1 MVADWQESFR
11 AESPELLT
19 PLLDKNDDGAA
30 SASKSKS
37 APKKRETQ
45 TVKALLMMSA
55 VDTPLLLLAFA
66 AGDTLLP
73 LSWCFAQV
81 AVIFINY
88 SPTSGV
94 VLY

>member
-37 APKKRETQ
+37 APKKRETDRQ
-45 TVKALLMMSA
+45 S
-55 VDTPLLLLAFA
+55 FA
-66 AGDTLLP
+66 DDERCGHTIAAPGIC
-73 LSWCFAQV
+73 SR
-81 AVIFINY
+81 
-88 SPTSGV
+88 
-94 VLY
+94 

>member
-1 MVADWQESFR
+1 M
-11 AESPELLT
+11 T

-30 SASKSKS
+30 SASKSKP

-66 AGDTLLP
+66 AGDTLLHFFER
-73 LSWCFAQV
+73 FAQK
-81 AVIFINY
+81 AVILMNN
-88 SPTSGV
+88 SPTSSV
-94 VLY
+94 VLH